1 MKLENRDRNRGR
13 IPSVASF
20 SSALQLQCV
29 AVTGFLSQNT
39 KEMCL
44 QVSSMWHYQASE
56 ISFSCGLDVLLR
68 FIPGRDSWAVAS
80 SGKVD
85 SSLSWGSSGCF
96 LRGCGFRLCFFF
108 FFFFLFCFVWSHWGM
123 SYLLCVCCWGV
134 YVCQAAIILTFG
146 LKFCKEDTQEFSV
159 AADMFSC
166 YAPYCDRGIVI
177 LEVGD

>member
-1 MKLENRDRNRGR
+1 MKLENGDRNRGK

-44 QVSSMWHYQASE
+44 QVSSMWHCQASE
-56 ISFSCGLDVLLR
+56 ISFSCGLDVLIR
-68 FIPGRDSWAVAS
+68 FIPGRDSWAVTS

-96 LRGCGFRLCFFF
+96 LRGCGFCLFVFFF
-108 FFFFLFCFVWSHWGM
+108 PSFFSVLSEATEACPT
-123 SYLLCVCCWGV
+123 CCV
-134 YVCQAAIILTFG
+134 YVAGECMCVKLPISWHLDWSSAKKTLRNSQWQQMCFHVMLLTV
-146 LKFCKEDTQEFSV
+146 T
-159 AADMFSC
+159 
-166 YAPYCDRGIVI
+166 
-177 LEVGD
+177 EVLWFWR